1 MKKNDK
7 ITIIFYVFLVISFSV
22 AMFYIN
28 STFDTTS
35 SLPNIIPELITEL
48 EVVKEVDIEKEI
60 IYRVMTDVEN
70 YHKVLPRNIQSSNII
85 ERSDNVF
92 LVEYEVFEAGIN
104 TKLLVQHKMYPY
116 NEHIMEIIDGDAKG
130 TKITQKFSNK
140 DSVTTINTVI
150 EFELEGILSTIGFLP
165 KGNLEH
171 AANTILTSFIDYSQI
186 SDDPTKQ
193 TIDDLY
199 REILLRPADTEALEY
214 WGSMLKTGDMTIDEI
229 RTEILNSDEKKSLLI
244 LQEMK
249 TVDELSNKTKQTI
262 DDLYREI
269 LVRSADTE
277 ALEYW
282 GSMLESEIITEQELR
297 KNILKSD
304 EALSLKLFNAE
315 TSHIIHDIFNEV
327 LERDP
332 SKSEASHYK
341 YLINIEEITE
351 EEIRSELKQFKE
363 NEED

>member
-1 MKKNDK
+1 MRKR
-7 ITIIFYVFLVISFSV
+7 
-22 AMFYIN
+22 
-28 STFDTTS
+28 
-35 SLPNIIPELITEL
+35 E
-48 EVVKEVDIEKEI
+48 
-60 IYRVMTDVEN
+60 YRVITDVEN
-70 YHKVLPRNIQSSNII
+70 YHKILPGNIQSSNII

-130 TKITQKFSNK
+130 TKITQKFSDT
-140 DSVTTINTVI
+140 DSVTKINTLI
-150 EFELEGILSTIGFLP
+150 EFELKGILSPIGFLP
-165 KGNLEH
+165 KNNLEH

-199 REILLRPADTEALEY
+199 REILLRPADTEAFEY
-214 WGSMLKTGDMTIDEI
+214 WGSMLETGDMTVDEI
-229 RTEILNSDEKKSLLI
+229 RTEILNSDEKKSLLV

-249 TVDELSNKTKQTI
+249 TVDELSNETKQII

-269 LVRSADTE
+269 LLRPADVE

-282 GSMLESEIITEQELR
+282 GSMLESEIITKQELR

-304 EALSLKLFNAE
+304 EALSMKLFNPQTAQM
-315 TSHIIHDIFNEV
+315 IYDIFNDV
-327 LERDP
+327 LDRDP

-351 EEIRSELKQFKE
+351 EEMRSELKQLKE
-363 NEED
+363 NKED